1 MRVAIIGAGRMG
13 GTIVQMLKKD
23 SGSGWKLEVCEPNQK
38 GRDVLAKEVGPG
50 VKFVDRVEALG
61 DAEVVLLAVKPAMLK
76 DVAGWLQ
83 SRKSSYLLISILAG
97 VTTETLAKESG
108 ERARVVRA
116 MPNQALR
123 VGEGVTALCA
133 GAGAKREDLE
143 VTRQIF
149 ALGGT
154 VLEIGEEQ
162 MDVVTALSGSGPAF
176 MAKWVEELEKAAV
189 RAGLD
194 SKVSGELAARTMLG
208 TGALL
213 VREGIKPS
221 ELCAAVASPGGTTE
235 AGLKVM
241 QAGGIEAL
249 AEKAM
254 SAAVN
259 RAKELAR
266 GE

>member
-1 MRVAIIGAGRMG
+1 MKLAMIGAGRMG
-13 GTIVQMLKKD
+13 GTILRMLKGA
-23 SGSGWKLEVCEPNQK
+23 GSWSLAACEPDPK
-38 GRDVLAKEVGPG
+38 GREALSQEMGKG
-50 VKFVDRVEALG
+50 VKLVEKVEELG
-61 DAEVVLLAVKPAMLK
+61 EAEVILLAVKPAMLEK
-76 DVAGWLQ
+76 VAGWL
-83 SRKSSYLLISILAG
+83 RGRRDSYLLISILAG
-97 VTTETLAKESG
+97 VTTERLAKEAG
-108 ERARVVRA
+108 GKARVVRA

-123 VGEGVTALCA
+123 VGEGVTAICA
-133 GAGAKREDLE
+133 GSGAKKEDLE
-143 VTRQIF
+143 VARKIF

-176 MAKWVEELEKAAV
+176 MAKWVEELEKAAA

-194 SKVSGELAARTMLG
+194 AKVAGELAARTMLG

-213 VREGIKPS
+213 VREGITPGD
-221 ELCAAVASPGGTTE
+221 LCAAVASPGGTTE

-241 QAGGIEAL
+241 QVGGMEVL

-254 SAAVN
+254 SAAVQ

-266 GE
+266 GG

>member
-1 MRVAIIGAGRMG
+1 MKVAMIGAGRMG

-23 SGSGWKLEVCEPNQK
+23 SGSGWKLEVCEPDSK
-38 GRDVLAKEVGPG
+38 GREALSKEMGKG
-50 VKFVDRVEALG
+50 VKFVEKVEELG
-61 DAEVVLLAVKPAMLK
+61 EAEVILLAVKPAMLK

-97 VTTETLAKESG
+97 VTTEKLAKEAG
-108 ERARVVRA
+108 GKAKVVRA

-133 GAGAKREDLE
+133 GAGAKKEDLE
-143 VTRQIF
+143 VARKIF
-149 ALGGT
+149 GLGGA

-176 MAKWVEELEKAAV
+176 MAKWVEELEKAAA

-194 SKVSGELAARTMLG
+194 AKVAGELAARTMLG

-213 VREGIKPS
+213 VKEGMKPGD
-221 ELCAAVASPGGTTE
+221 LCAAVASPGGTTE

-241 QAGGIEAL
+241 QVGGMEAL

-254 SAAVN
+254 SAAVK

-266 GE
+266 GG

>member
-1 MRVAIIGAGRMG
+1 MKVAMIGAGRMG

-38 GRDVLAKEVGPG
+38 GRDDLAKEMGSG
-50 VKFVDRVEALG
+50 VKFVEKVEELG
-61 DAEVVLLAVKPAMLK
+61 EAEVVLLAVKPAMLEK
-76 DVAGWLQ
+76 VAGWLRG
-83 SRKSSYLLISILAG
+83 RKDSYLLISILAG
-97 VTTETLAKESG
+97 VTTERLAKEAG
-108 ERARVVRA
+108 GKARVIRA

-123 VGEGVTALCA
+123 VREGVTALCA
-133 GAGAKREDLE
+133 GAGAKKEDLE
-143 VTRQIF
+143 VARKIF
-149 ALGGT
+149 GLGGT

-259 RAKELAR
+259 RAKELAK
-266 GE
+266 GG

>member
-1 MRVAIIGAGRMG
+1 MKLAMIGAGRMG

-38 GRDVLAKEVGPG
+38 GRDDLAKEMGSG
-50 VKFVDRVEALG
+50 VKFVEKVEELG
-61 DAEVVLLAVKPAMLK
+61 EAEVILLAVKPAMLEK
-76 DVAGWLQ
+76 VAEWL
-83 SRKSSYLLISILAG
+83 RTRRDSYLLISILAG
-97 VTTETLAKESG
+97 VTTERLAKEAG
-108 ERARVVRA
+108 GKARVVRA

-133 GAGAKREDLE
+133 GAGSKREDLE
-143 VTRQIF
+143 VARKIF

-176 MAKWVEELEKAAV
+176 MAKWVEELEKAAA

-194 SKVSGELAARTMLG
+194 AKVAGELAARTMLG

-213 VREGIKPS
+213 VREGITPGD
-221 ELCAAVASPGGTTE
+221 LCAAVASPGGTTE

-241 QAGGIEAL
+241 QVGGMEVL

-254 SAAVN
+254 SAAVQ

-266 GE
+266 GG

>member
-1 MRVAIIGAGRMG
+1 MKLAMIGAGRMG
-13 GTIVQMLKKD
+13 GTILRMLKGA
-23 SGSGWKLEVCEPNQK
+23 GSWSLAACEPDPK
-38 GRDVLAKEVGPG
+38 GREALSQEMGKG
-50 VKFVDRVEALG
+50 VKLVEKVEELG
-61 DAEVVLLAVKPAMLK
+61 EAEVILLAVKPAMLEK
-76 DVAGWLQ
+76 VAGWL
-83 SRKSSYLLISILAG
+83 RGRRDSYLLISILAG
-97 VTTETLAKESG
+97 VTTERLAKEAG
-108 ERARVVRA
+108 GKARVVRA

-123 VGEGVTALCA
+123 VGEGVTAICA
-133 GAGAKREDLE
+133 GSGAKKEDLE
-143 VTRQIF
+143 VARNIF

-176 MAKWVEELEKAAV
+176 MAKWVEELEKAAT

-194 SKVSGELAARTMLG
+194 AKVAGELAARTMLG

-213 VREGIKPS
+213 VREGITPG
-221 ELCAAVASPGGTTE
+221 ELCSAVASPGGTTE

-241 QAGGIEAL
+241 QVGGMEVL

-254 SAAVN
+254 SAAVQ

-266 GE
+266 GG

>member
-1 MRVAIIGAGRMG
+1 MKLAMIGAGRMG
-13 GTIVQMLKKD
+13 GTILRMLKGA
-23 SGSGWKLEVCEPNQK
+23 GSWSLAACEPDSK
-38 GRDVLAKEVGPG
+38 GREALSKEMGKG
-50 VKFVDRVEALG
+50 VKFVEKVEELG
-61 DAEVVLLAVKPAMLK
+61 EAEVILLAVKPAMLK

-97 VTTETLAKESG
+97 VTTEKLAKEAG
-108 ERARVVRA
+108 GKAKVVRA

-133 GAGAKREDLE
+133 GAGAKKEDLE
-143 VTRQIF
+143 VARKIF
-149 ALGGT
+149 GLGGT

-176 MAKWVEELEKAAV
+176 MAKWVEELEKAAA
-189 RAGLD
+189 RGGLD
-194 SKVSGELAARTMLG
+194 AKVAGELAARTMLG

-213 VREGIKPS
+213 VREGITPG
-221 ELCAAVASPGGTTE
+221 ELCSAVASPGGTTE

-254 SAAVN
+254 SAAVK

-266 GE
+266 GG

>member
-1 MRVAIIGAGRMG
+1 MKVAMIGAGRMG
-13 GTIVQMLKKD
+13 GTILRMLKGA
-23 SGSGWKLEVCEPNQK
+23 GSWSLAACEPDSK
-38 GRDVLAKEVGPG
+38 GREALSQEMGKG
-50 VKFVDRVEALG
+50 VKLVEKVEELG
-61 DAEVVLLAVKPAMLK
+61 EAEVILLAVKPAMLEK
-76 DVAGWLQ
+76 VAGWLRR
-83 SRKSSYLLISILAG
+83 RKDSYLLISILAG
-97 VTTETLAKESG
+97 VTTEKLSKEAGSK
-108 ERARVVRA
+108 ARVVRA

-143 VTRQIF
+143 VARKIF
-149 ALGGT
+149 GLGGT
-154 VLEIGEEQ
+154 VLEIGEKQ

-176 MAKWVEELEKAAV
+176 MAKWVEALEKAAV

-194 SKVSGELAARTMLG
+194 SKVAGELAARTMLG

-213 VREGIKPS
+213 VREGITPGD
-221 ELCAAVASPGGTTE
+221 LCAAVASPGGTTE

-241 QAGGIEAL
+241 QVGGMEVL

-254 SAAVN
+254 SAAVQ

-266 GE
+266 GG

>member
-1 MRVAIIGAGRMG
+1 MKLAMIGAGRMG
-13 GTIVQMLKKD
+13 GTILRMLKGA
-23 SGSGWKLEVCEPNQK
+23 GSWSLEVCEPDFE
-38 GRDVLAKEVGPG
+38 GREALSKEMGKG
-50 VKFVDRVEALG
+50 VKFVEKVEELG
-61 DAEVVLLAVKPAMLK
+61 EAEVILLAVKPAMLEK
-76 DVAGWLQ
+76 VAGWL
-83 SRKSSYLLISILAG
+83 RGRRDPYLLISILAG
-97 VTTETLAKESG
+97 VTTEKLSKEAG
-108 ERARVVRA
+108 GKARVVRA

-133 GAGAKREDLE
+133 GAKKEDLE
-143 VTRQIF
+143 VARKIF
-149 ALGGT
+149 ALGGA

-254 SAAVN
+254 SAAVK
-259 RAKELAR
+259 RAKELSK
-266 GE
+266 GG

>member
-1 MRVAIIGAGRMG
+1 MKLAMIGAGRMG
-13 GTIVQMLKKD
+13 GTILRMLKGA
-23 SGSGWKLEVCEPNQK
+23 GSWSLAACEPNQK
-38 GRDVLAKEVGPG
+38 GRDDLAKEMGSG
-50 VKFVDRVEALG
+50 VKFVEKVEELG
-61 DAEVVLLAVKPAMLK
+61 EAEVVLLAVKPAMLEK
-76 DVAGWLQ
+76 VAECLRG
-83 SRKSSYLLISILAG
+83 RRDSYLLISILAG
-97 VTTETLAKESG
+97 VTTEKLAKEAG
-108 ERARVVRA
+108 GKARVIRA

-123 VGEGVTALCA
+123 VGKGVTAICA
-133 GAGAKREDLE
+133 GSGAKKEDLE
-143 VTRQIF
+143 VARKIF

-194 SKVSGELAARTMLG
+194 AKVAGELAARTMLG

-213 VREGIKPS
+213 VREGITPG
-221 ELCAAVASPGGTTE
+221 ELCSAVASPGGTTE

-241 QAGGIEAL
+241 QTVGMEAL

-254 SAAVN
+254 SAAVK

-266 GE
+266 GG

>member
-1 MRVAIIGAGRMG
+1 MKVAIIGAGRMG

-23 SGSGWKLEVCEPNQK
+23 SGSGWSLEVCEPNQK
-38 GRDVLAKEVGPG
+38 GRDVLAKEVGLG

-61 DAEVVLLAVKPAMLK
+61 EAEVVLLAVKPAMLR

-108 ERARVVRA
+108 EKARVVRA

-133 GAGAKREDLE
+133 GSGAKKED
-143 VTRQIF
+143 VGVARKIF
-149 ALGGT
+149 ALGGS

-176 MAKWVEELEKAAV
+176 MAKWAGELGVAAE
-189 RAGLD
+189 RLGLGRQ
-194 SKVSGELAARTMLG
+194 VAGELAARTMLG

-213 VREGIKPS
+213 VREGITPG
-221 ELCAAVASPGGTTE
+221 ELCVAVASPGGTTE

-241 QAGGIEAL
+241 QSGGIEVL

-254 SAAVN
+254 SAAVK
-259 RAKELAR
+259 RAKELAK
-266 GE
+266 GG